1 MKKRK
6 WNKNKKIELFFHFH
20 FISFYYFIYMAKKV
34 EKNQINLKKQKQ
46 KLDDLEIK
54 TINPLFKKKKSLAN
68 ITQVIKHSKN
78 TVHRYVKLLGLK
90 RMFRKL
96 SNNLKK
102 KEQDQNY

>member
-6 WNKNKKIELFFHFH
+6 WNKNKKIELFFPFSFH
-20 FISFYYFIYMAKKV
+20 FILLFSLYGKESRKKSN
-34 EKNQINLKKQKQ
+34 KPKKKQKQ
-46 KLDDLEIK
+46 KLDDLEIETIK
-54 TINPLFKKKKSLAN
+54 TLFKKKKSLAN
-68 ITQVIKHSKN
+68 ITQVIKHSKS

-102 KEQDQNY
+102 KEDQNY